1 MVFPS
6 APGLLRRAGGL
17 QTTPLFRAAIPSGSP
32 LVVAYDN
39 ESRDPGFQEWGIYST
54 VAGFDKCIRLMTT
67 SGPIPIG
74 RHVPEGRRAS
84 ALQLRAFRDEQVGV
98 NKAFLHLVGKARF
111 EYQAV
116 HSGSPNLNLSFCVI
130 PMQSDGRAGEQLI
143 EVGARHRVEPENA
156 YSPYR
161 QRFFVPGRHIGDGL
175 WHLAEIEFDFRS
187 IPTTAYTILAPR
199 VNEGCPRPGPG
210 TLLVKNIQL
219 LIPADLETTE

>member
-1 MVFPS
+1 
-6 APGLLRRAGGL
+6 
-17 QTTPLFRAAIPSGSP
+17 
-32 LVVAYDN
+32 
-39 ESRDPGFQEWGIYST
+39 
-54 VAGFDKCIRLMTT
+54 
-67 SGPIPIG
+67 
-74 RHVPEGRRAS
+74 
-84 ALQLRAFRDEQVGV
+84 
-98 NKAFLHLVGKARF
+98 
-111 EYQAV
+111 
-116 HSGSPNLNLSFCVI
+116 
-130 PMQSDGRAGEQLI
+130 MQSDGRAGEQLI